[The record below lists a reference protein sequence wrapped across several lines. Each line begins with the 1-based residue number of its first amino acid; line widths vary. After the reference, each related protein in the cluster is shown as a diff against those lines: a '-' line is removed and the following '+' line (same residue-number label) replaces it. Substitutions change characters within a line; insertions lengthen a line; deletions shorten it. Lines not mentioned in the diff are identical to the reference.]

1 MQDILARFVLGA
13 LQEILQVQIIQAKA
27 AVTALLVASVKTA
40 SARLVTSKSAERK
53 VQGNAA

>member
-40 SARLVTSKSAERK
+40 SARHVTSKSAERK